1 MIRRLQSDLCERLLP
16 FVVHEMLVR
25 GSDSVRQSLS
35 EQVGAFFERAF
46 NGSDGGGA
54 AGGSR
59 STSSSLSA
67 SVTEADF
74 QPHANHRSIKCVLG
88 LVHHLRQQASIMLFN
103 TILTTILI
111 INLHDRI
118 CLDTPARVACGR
130 GTTGCPTSTTC
141 TWRGRRSTARP
152 TSRPS
157 RTQTSGM
164 LFSAL
169 LRFATKS
176 YT

>member
-25 GSDSVRQSLS
+25 GSDPVRQSLS
-35 EQVGAFFERAF
+35 VQVGAFFERAF
-46 NGSDGGGA
+46 NGS
-54 AGGSR
+54 GGSR

-103 TILTTILI
+103 TILTTI
-111 INLHDRI
+111 N
-118 CLDTPARVACGR
+118 
-130 GTTGCPTSTTC
+130 
-141 TWRGRRSTARP
+141 
-152 TSRPS
+152 
-157 RTQTSGM
+157 Q
-164 LFSAL
+164 
-169 LRFATKS
+169 FA
-176 YT
+176 